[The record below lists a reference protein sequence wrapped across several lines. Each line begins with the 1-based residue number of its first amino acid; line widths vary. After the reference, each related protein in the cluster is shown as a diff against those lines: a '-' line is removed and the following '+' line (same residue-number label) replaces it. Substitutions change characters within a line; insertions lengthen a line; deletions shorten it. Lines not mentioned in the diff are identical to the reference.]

1 MNHRRLRQ
9 GLQFALRHIS
19 LILFAVVLVA
29 FALLSDRFLSVRN
42 LTNIVI
48 QAAHVGILGIGM
60 TFVLLTA
67 GIDLSVGAVM
77 YLGAATLG
85 TYFIG
90 LPLWLGLLA
99 VCGVGMAFGAA
110 NAIVI
115 TRLGVAAFITTLA
128 TLFIGRGL
136 ALFVTGTQVVVLP
149 QEILQFG
156 RTTLLGVSWS
166 VWAFGAVLAIS
177 WFVLTQTT
185 FGRQVYAVGADLDA
199 AGKAGIK
206 VGRVL
211 FLVYVI
217 CGLLAAIAGLVSAS
231 QVGTVS
237 PTFALQ
243 KEFAAVAA
251 AVLGGTSL
259 FGGRGSVLG
268 TVFGAILIQTVAN
281 GLVIINA
288 DPYIYP
294 VVVAAI
300 IFLAVLAD
308 SLRTNFLE
316 RTNQRQIR
324 LEDSLE
330 LS

>member
-1 MNHRRLRQ
+1 MSNRRLMRV
-9 GLQFALRHIS
+9 LQFALRHIS

-29 FALLSDRFLSVRN
+29 FSLLSDRFLSVRN
-42 LTNIVI
+42 LTNIAI
-48 QAAHVGILGIGM
+48 QAAHIGVLGIGM

-99 VCGVGMAFGAA
+99 VCGVGIAFGAA
-110 NAIVI
+110 NAIII
-115 TRLGVAAFITTLA
+115 TRLGVAAFIATLA
-128 TLFIGRGL
+128 TLFIGRGM
-136 ALFVTGTQVVVLP
+136 ALFISGTHVIMLP
-149 QEILQFG
+149 PEALQLG

-166 VWAFGAVLAIS
+166 VWVFGAVLLTS

-185 FGRQVYAVGADLDA
+185 FGRQVYAVGADLEA

-217 CGLLAAIAGLVSAS
+217 CGLLAAIAGLVSGS
-231 QVGTVS
+231 QVGTIS

-243 KEFAAVAA
+243 KEFAAIAA

-300 IFLAVLAD
+300 IFVAVLAD

-316 RTNQRQIR
+316 RIGQKQIR
-324 LEDSLE
+324 VEDIVQPG
-330 LS
+330 